1 MCKVTEVSSH
11 ILEMIY
17 LSSKLFGPRYHNCS
31 KLLVHRPDVY
41 MFIR

>member
-17 LSSKLFGPRYHNCS
+17 LSSKLFGPRYH